1 MFSITLVRLIEYVL
15 LSSQVSPVQ
24 YPTRYVINLHDE
36 DDKMLLPNLLHKNG
50 QLPYGGADFPMI
62 NYLNVQ

>member
-1 MFSITLVRLIEYVL
+1 M
-15 LSSQVSPVQ
+15 SPVQ